1 MTSSATTTPI
11 RGTVLGEGVPKIC
24 VPLTGRDADALRTDA
39 AAVADVAPD
48 VVELR
53 IDHLHHVEHPAAAE
67 EALAAVRSV
76 LPDVPLLFTFRTR
89 SEGGARDLEPDG
101 YEALLLAA
109 IGSGRID
116 AVDVELFTERER
128 LVRIVDAAHAAG
140 VPVVMSSHDFAGT
153 PDREELVGRLIAQQ
167 DLGAD
172 VVKIAVMPH
181 DPADVLTLLDATVA
195 YTSTVGARPAITMAM
210 GGLGLV
216 SRLAG
221 ETFGSCLTFG
231 SVGRASAPGQI
242 DARALRDVLGLVHAA
257 SGRD

>member
-1 MTSSATTTPI
+1 MTSSAPTTSI
-11 RGTVLGEGVPKIC
+11 RGTILGADVPKIC
-24 VPLTGRDADALRTDA
+24 VPLTGRDADALRADA
-39 AAVADVAPD
+39 AAVAEVAPD
-48 VVELR
+48 IVELR
-53 IDHLHHVEHPAAAE
+53 IDHLDSVEEPSAVA
-67 EALAAVRSV
+67 EALAVVRSV
-76 LPDVPLLFTFRTR
+76 LPDAPLLFTFRTR
-89 SEGGARDLEPDG
+89 GEGGAHDLRPDA

-109 IGSGRID
+109 IASGRID

-140 VPVVMSSHDFAGT
+140 VPVVMSSHDFVAT
-153 PDREELVGRLIAQQ
+153 PDREELVARLTAQQ

-181 DPADVLTLLDATVA
+181 DPADVLTLLEATVA

-210 GGLGLV
+210 GGLGVV

-257 SGRD
+257 R